1 MSATRTRSR
10 GDRVRSAAQRHDRRF
25 ALAATAPAVLTIG
38 ALFVY
43 PMLYAVVL
51 STYRLNDKTPGRN
64 GPIGLGNYVR
74 LFGDAQFHDALTRT
88 LVFCLFTVFGGVAFA
103 IGIAVL
109 LNAHFRGRMLMRVLL
124 LVPWAVPPVVNG
136 IMWKLIFDGS
146 YGVANHALMGLG
158 LTSERIQWLATPNL
172 ALGVLIVAEVWK
184 LTPFL
189 ALMALASMQAIPS
202 SMYRA
207 ATIDGAGVWQKFWRM
222 TLPNM
227 RGTIMFLLIVQSM
240 WSIKVFDS
248 IYVLTGG
255 SGGPAEAT
263 TTINFLAYL
272 TTFSYLDRG
281 YGAAMS
287 LTIMAIVCLVAAFWV
302 FLLGRREKD

>member
-1 MSATRTRSR
+1 MSSRRGRTLTAGER
-10 GDRVRSAAQRHDRRF
+10 DDRRF
-25 ALAATAPAVLTIG
+25 AVLATAPAVITIA
-38 ALFVY
+38 ALFIY
-43 PMLYAVVL
+43 PMLYAVLL
-51 STYRLNDKTPGRN
+51 SMYRLNDKRPQDTAFV
-64 GPIGLGNYVR
+64 GLQNYVD
-74 LFGDAQFHDALTRT
+74 LFHDPQFIAALGRT
-88 LVFCLFTVFGGVAFA
+88 AVFCLFTVLGGVAFSV
-103 IGIAVL
+103 GIAVL
-109 LNAHFRGRMLMRVLL
+109 LNVHFRGRMVARVLL

-146 YGVANHALMGLG
+146 YGVANYVLMGLG
-158 LTSERIQWLATPNL
+158 LTDERIQWLAEPRL
-172 ALGVLIVAEVWK
+172 AMGVLIVAEVWK

-207 ATIDGAGVWQKFWRM
+207 AVIDGAGRWQQFWKM

-240 WSIKVFDS
+240 WSIKVFDT

-272 TTFSYLDRG
+272 TTFSYLERG

-287 LTIMAIVCLVAAFWV
+287 LTIMVIVCLVAAFWV
-302 FLLGRREKD
+302 AVLGRRREDG

>member
-1 MSATRTRSR
+1 MSATR
-10 GDRVRSAAQRHDRRF
+10 QRKATAEERKDRRF
-25 ALAATAPAVLTIG
+25 AFLAAAPAVLTIG
-38 ALFVY
+38 ALFIY
-43 PMLYAVVL
+43 PMLYAVLL
-51 STYRLNDKTPGRN
+51 STYQLNDKMPDSSGFV
-64 GPIGLGNYVR
+64 GLGNYVQ
-74 LFGDAQFHDALTRT
+74 LFSDAKFRDALVRT
-88 LVFCLFTVFGGVAFA
+88 FVFCIFTVFGGVALA
-103 IGIAVL
+103 IGMASL
-109 LNAHFRGRMLMRVLL
+109 LNVRFKGRTVARVLL

-146 YGVANHALMGLG
+146 YGAVNYALLGMGFID
-158 LTSERIQWLATPNL
+158 ERVQWLAAPRL
-172 ALGVLIVAEVWK
+172 AMGVLVVAELWK

-189 ALMALASMQAIPS
+189 TLMALASMQSIPS

-207 ATIDGAGVWQKFWRM
+207 AAIDGATGWQRFWRM

-263 TTINFLAYL
+263 TTVNFLAYL

-287 LTIMAIVCLVAAFWV
+287 LAIMALVCLVAVFWV
-302 FLLGRREKD
+302 AVLGRREKA

>member
-1 MSATRTRSR
+1 MSPRTP
-10 GDRVRSAAQRHDRRF
+10 VLTAAEREDRRF
-25 ALAATAPAVLTIG
+25 AVAAISPAVLIIG
-38 ALFVY
+38 ALFAY
-43 PMLYAVVL
+43 PMIYAVLL
-51 STYRLNDKTPGRN
+51 SLYHLNDKTPTENRL
-64 GPIGLGNYVR
+64 IGIANYVQ
-74 LFGDAQFHDALTRT
+74 LASDPQFHAALLRT
-88 LVFCLFTVFGGVAFA
+88 FVFCLFTVFGGVAAA
-103 IGIAVL
+103 IGIALL
-109 LNAHFRGRMLMRVLL
+109 LNGRFRGRTLLRVLL

-136 IMWKLIFDGS
+136 IMWKLIFDGT

-158 LTSERIQWLATPNL
+158 LTQDRIQWLASPTL
-172 ALGVLIVAEVWK
+172 AMAVLVFAELWK

-207 ATIDGAGVWQKFWRM
+207 AAIDGANGWQRFWRM

-240 WSIKVFDS
+240 WSIKVFDT

-263 TTINFLAYL
+263 TTVNFLAYL

-287 LTIMAIVCLVAAFWV
+287 LAIMALVTVVALFWTLV
-302 FLLGRREKD
+302 LGRRREEAR

>member
-1 MSATRTRSR
+1 MN
-10 GDRVRSAAQRHDRRF
+10 RVPVSTAERQDRRF
-25 ALAATAPAVLTIG
+25 AIIASAPAVITIG

-51 STYRLNDKTPGRN
+51 SFYRVNDKTPASN
-64 GPIGLGNYVR
+64 GIVGVGNY
-74 LFGDAQFHDALTRT
+74 LSLLSDSGFQSSLLRT
-88 LVFCLFTVFGGVAFA
+88 SIFCVFTVFGGVGLA
-103 IGIAVL
+103 IGIASL
-109 LNAHFRGRMLMRVLL
+109 LNRRFRGRTVARVLL

-136 IMWKLIFDGS
+136 IMWKVVFDGS
-146 YGVANHALMGLG
+146 YGVINYVLMGLG
-158 LTSERIQWLATPNL
+158 ITEDRIQWL
-172 ALGVLIVAEVWK
+172 WK

-189 ALMALASMQAIPS
+189 ALMALASMQAIPAN
-202 SMYRA
+202 MYRA
-207 ATIDGAGVWQKFWRM
+207 ATIDGASSWQQFWRIL
-222 TLPNM
+222 LPNM

-263 TTINFLAYL
+263 TTVNFLAYL

-287 LTIMAIVCLVAAFWV
+287 LAIMVVVTLVAMFWV
-302 FLLGRREKD
+302 LVLGRKGKE

>member
-1 MSATRTRSR
+1 MSVRRSSTAEER
-10 GDRVRSAAQRHDRRF
+10 KDRRF
-25 ALAATAPAVLTIG
+25 AVLAAGPAVLTIA

-43 PMLYAVVL
+43 PMFYAVLL
-51 STYRLNDKTPGRN
+51 SMYQLNDKMPDAAGFV
-64 GPIGLGNYVR
+64 GLGNFAM
-74 LFGDAQFHDALTRT
+74 LATDPKFLNALART
-88 LVFCLFTVFGGVAFA
+88 FVFCVFTVFGGVAFA
-103 IGIAVL
+103 IATAVL
-109 LNAHFRGRMLMRVLL
+109 LNVTFKGRTITRVLL

-146 YGVANHALMGLG
+146 YGAVNYLLMSLG
-158 LTSERIQWLATPNL
+158 LIDQRVQWLATPNL
-172 ALGVLIVAEVWK
+172 AMGVLIVAELWK

-189 ALMALASMQAIPS
+189 TLMALASMQAIPS
-202 SMYRA
+202 NMYRA
-207 ATIDGAGVWQKFWRM
+207 AAIDGANAWRRFWRL

-263 TTINFLAYL
+263 TTVNFLAYL

-287 LTIMAIVCLVAAFWV
+287 LAIMALVCVVAVFWV
-302 FLLGRREKD
+302 LVLGRREKS

>member
-1 MSATRTRSR
+1 MN
-10 GDRVRSAAQRHDRRF
+10 RVPVSTAERQDRRF
-25 ALAATAPAVLTIG
+25 AIIASAPAVITIG

-51 STYRLNDKTPGRN
+51 SFYRVNDKTPASN
-64 GPIGLGNYVR
+64 GIVGVGNY
-74 LFGDAQFHDALTRT
+74 LSLLSDSGFQSSLLRT
-88 LVFCLFTVFGGVAFA
+88 SIFCVFTVFGGVGLAF
-103 IGIAVL
+103 GIACL
-109 LNAHFRGRMLMRVLL
+109 LNRRFRGRTVARVLL

-136 IMWKLIFDGS
+136 IMWKVVFDGS
-146 YGVANHALMGLG
+146 YGVINYVLMGLG
-158 LTSERIQWLATPNL
+158 ITEDRIQWLATPNL
-172 ALGVLIVAEVWK
+172 AMGVLILAEIWK

-189 ALMALASMQAIPS
+189 ALMALASMQAIPAN
-202 SMYRA
+202 MYRA
-207 ATIDGAGVWQKFWRM
+207 ATIDGASSWQQFWRIL
-222 TLPNM
+222 LPNM

-263 TTINFLAYL
+263 TTVNFLAYL

-287 LTIMAIVCLVAAFWV
+287 LAIMVVVTLVAMFWV
-302 FLLGRREKD
+302 LVLGRKGKE

>member
-1 MSATRTRSR
+1 MRFRKGS
-10 GDRVRSAAQRHDRRF
+10 VLSAADRQDRRF
-25 ALAATAPAVLTIG
+25 ALVAAAPAVLTIA

-51 STYRLNDKTPGRN
+51 STYRLNDKTPAATSFL
-64 GPIGLGNYVR
+64 GLGNYAH
-74 LFGDAQFHDALTRT
+74 LLGDAAFHGALWRT
-88 LVFCLFTVFGGVAFA
+88 FVFCVFTVFGGVAFA
-103 IGIAVL
+103 IGIAAL
-109 LNAHFRGRMLMRVLL
+109 LNAHFRGRTVVRVLL

-146 YGVANHALMGLG
+146 YGVANAALMGLG
-158 LTSERIQWLATPNL
+158 LSQDRIQWLATPNL
-172 ALGVLIVAEVWK
+172 AMGVLIVAELWK

-189 ALMALASMQAIPS
+189 ALMALASMQSIPS
-202 SMYRA
+202 NMYRA
-207 ATIDGAGVWQKFWRM
+207 ATIDGAGTWQKFWRL

-227 RGTIMFLLIVQSM
+227 RGTVMFLLIVQSM

-302 FLLGRREKD
+302 LVLGRRDKEGS

>member
-1 MSATRTRSR
+1 MRAKARGLSA
-10 GDRVRSAAQRHDRRF
+10 GERHDRWF
-25 ALAATAPAVLTIG
+25 ALAAASPAVLTIA
-38 ALFVY
+38 ALFLY
-43 PMLYAVVL
+43 PMAYAVVL
-51 STYRLNDKTPGRN
+51 SFYNLNDKTPQSN
-64 GPIGLGNYVR
+64 GLIGLRNYVQ
-74 LFGDAQFHDALTRT
+74 LFTNAQFQDALLRT
-88 LVFCLFTVFGGVAFA
+88 AVFSLFTVFGGVALA

-109 LNAHFRGRMLMRVLL
+109 LSERFRGRTVVRVLL

-146 YGVANHALMGLG
+146 YGVANYALMGLG
-158 LTSERIQWLATPNL
+158 ITDERIQWLATPSL
-172 ALGVLIVAEVWK
+172 AMGVLVVAELWK

-207 ATIDGAGVWQKFWRM
+207 AVIDGANRWQQFWKM

-240 WSIKVFDS
+240 WSIKVFDT

-272 TTFSYLDRG
+272 TSFSYLDRG

-302 FLLGRREKD
+302 VVLGRREDR

>member
-1 MSATRTRSR
+1 M
-10 GDRVRSAAQRHDRRF
+10 V
-25 ALAATAPAVLTIG
+25 AATTPAVVTIA
-38 ALFVY
+38 ALFLY
-43 PMLYAVVL
+43 PMLYAVLL
-51 STYRLNDKTPGRN
+51 SMYRLNDKIPDATAFV
-64 GPIGLGNYVR
+64 GLENYVD
-74 LFGDAQFHDALTRT
+74 LFLDPKFQAALLRT
-88 LVFCLFTVFGGVAFA
+88 FVFCIFTVFGGVALA
-103 IGIAVL
+103 IAMAVL
-109 LNAHFRGRMLMRVLL
+109 LTANFKGQRMARVLL

-146 YGVANHALMGLG
+146 YGVANYVLLGLG
-158 LTSERIQWLATPNL
+158 LTDERIQWLATPRL

-189 ALMALASMQAIPS
+189 ALMALASMQSIPAT
-202 SMYRA
+202 MYRA
-207 ATIDGAGVWQKFWRM
+207 AAIDGANGWQRFWRM
-222 TLPNM
+222 TLPNL

-248 IYVLTGG
+248 IYVLSGG

-263 TTINFLAYL
+263 TTVNFLAYL

-287 LTIMAIVCLVAAFWV
+287 LAIMALVCLVAVFWV
-302 FLLGRREKD
+302 VVLGRRDRT

>member
-1 MSATRTRSR
+1 MSREGRNPL
-10 GDRVRSAAQRHDRRF
+10 SAAEKQDRRF
-25 ALAATAPAVLTIG
+25 GILAAAPAVLTIA
-38 ALFVY
+38 ALFIY
-43 PMLYAVVL
+43 PMVYAVVL
-51 STYRLNDKTPGRN
+51 SLYQLNDKTPLTNRF
-64 GPIGLGNYVR
+64 IGLGNYFH
-74 LFGDAQFHDALTRT
+74 LLGNAQFHGALVRT
-88 LVFCLFTVFGGVAFA
+88 FVFCVFTVFGGVAFA

-109 LNAHFRGRMLMRVLL
+109 LNAHFRGRMVVRVLL

-146 YGVANHALMGLG
+146 YGVANYVLMSTGLAH
-158 LTSERIQWLATPNL
+158 ERIQWLATPQL
-172 ALGVLIVAEVWK
+172 ALGVLIIAELWK

-189 ALMALASMQAIPS
+189 TLMALASMQAIPS

-207 ATIDGAGVWQKFWRM
+207 AVIDGASAWQRFWRL

-240 WSIKVFDS
+240 WSIKVFDT

-263 TTINFLAYL
+263 TTVNFLAYL

-287 LTIMAIVCLVAAFWV
+287 LAIMIIVCLVAAFWV
-302 FLLGRREKD
+302 AVLGRRGKE

>member
-1 MSATRTRSR
+1 MTSTT
-10 GDRVRSAAQRHDRRF
+10 RVRATAEERKDRRF
-25 ALAATAPAVLTIG
+25 AILAASPAVLTIA
-38 ALFVY
+38 ALFIY
-43 PMLYAVVL
+43 PMLYAVLL
-51 STYRLNDKTPGRN
+51 STFQLNDKMPQASGFV
-64 GPIGLGNYVR
+64 GLGNYVQ
-74 LFGDAQFHDALTRT
+74 LFSDPKFQGALVRT
-88 LVFCLFTVFGGVAFA
+88 FVFCVFTVFGGVAFA
-103 IGIAVL
+103 IATAAL
-109 LNAHFRGRMLMRVLL
+109 LNVKFKGRTVARVLL

-146 YGVANHALMGLG
+146 YGAVNYVLMGIG
-158 LTSERIQWLATPNL
+158 VVDERVQWLATPNL
-172 ALGVLIVAEVWK
+172 AMGVLIVAELWK

-189 ALMALASMQAIPS
+189 TLMALASMQAIPS
-202 SMYRA
+202 NMYRA
-207 ATIDGAGVWQKFWRM
+207 AAIDGATGWQRFWRM

-227 RGTIMFLLIVQSM
+227 RGSIMFLLIVQSM

-263 TTINFLAYL
+263 TTVNFLAYL

-287 LTIMAIVCLVAAFWV
+287 LAIMALVCLVAVFWV
-302 FLLGRREKD
+302 AVLGRREKS